1 MYSEMFDLH
10 AQILKALAHP
20 RRLEILNLIREQEL
34 SVSDIYAMLDLP
46 QANVSQH
53 LTILREANVV
63 ETRREGKN
71 IFYTVADHR
80 YIEASDLLRDILIDT
95 AKNSELANTLTLK
108 MKDLMPLTHD
118 PVCHMR
124 ISPKTAGFHT
134 THHDEEYYFC
144 ASGCLRE
151 FEKNPE
157 DYV

>member
-20 RRLEILNLIREQEL
+20 RRLEILNLLREQEL

-63 ETRREGKN
+63 ATRREGKS
-71 IFYTVADHR
+71 ILYTVADHR

-108 MKDLMPLTHD
+108 MKDLIPLTHD
-118 PVCHMR
+118 PVCQMR

-134 THHDEEYYFC
+134 VHNDTEYYFC
-144 ASGCLRE
+144 ASGCLKE
-151 FEKNPE
+151 FEKKPE
-157 DYV
+157 EYV